1 MPVRFLCP
9 NASTLRTSSDSSQT
23 YLPSSSFTPS
33 ETAMTMLCFFSCIPR
48 TFSTKRSTW
57 KGTSG
62 RQIMSTPSQS
72 SPFASA
78 AAAVSQPALRP
89 MISTMVTYLLPYT
102 VASRM
107 ISFIT
112 VAMYFAALP

>member
-1 MPVRFLCP
+1 
-9 NASTLRTSSDSSQT
+9 
-23 YLPSSSFTPS
+23 
-33 ETAMTMLCFFSCIPR
+33 MTMLGFFSCITR
-48 TFSTKRSTW
+48 TFSMKWSTL

-72 SPFASA
+72 SLLANA

-89 MISTMVTYLLPYT
+89 MISTTVTYLVPYT

-112 VAMYFAALP
+112 TPMYLAAEP

>member
-1 MPVRFLCP
+1 
-9 NASTLRTSSDSSQT
+9 
-23 YLPSSSFTPS
+23 
-33 ETAMTMLCFFSCIPR
+33 MLGFFSCITR
-48 TFSTKRSTW
+48 TFSMKCSTL

-72 SPFASA
+72 SLFARA

-89 MISTMVTYLLPYT
+89 MISTTVTYLVPYT

-112 VAMYFAALP
+112 TPMYLAAEP